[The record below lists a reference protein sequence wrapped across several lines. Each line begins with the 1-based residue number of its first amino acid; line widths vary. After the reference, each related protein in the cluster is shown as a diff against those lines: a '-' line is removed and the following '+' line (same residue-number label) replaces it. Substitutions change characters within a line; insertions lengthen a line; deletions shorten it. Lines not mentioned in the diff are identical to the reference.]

1 MNIELML
8 VSAILVVLIFI
19 PFVLLPLLRN
29 SDRKKLEKKFREEE
43 KNYNINTQLKE
54 NWNQNYIGLDLTEK
68 KLLFIQKSE
77 EEFVVELID
86 LKLVNSCTSNIEELT
101 IQKEGKTESLLR
113 RVNLEFSFRNSG
125 LKKSINLFDYDLHFT
140 QDLEVKHAEKWA
152 ELINQQ
158 LSSQS
163 VLKRTA

>member
-140 QDLEVKHAEKWA
+140 QDLEVKHAGNWA
-152 ELINQQ
+152 ALINQQ

>member
-43 KNYNINTQLKE
+43 KNYNITTQLKE

>member
-1 MNIELML
+1 MNIELIL

-29 SDRKKLEKKFREEE
+29 SDLKKLEKKFREEE
-43 KNYNINTQLKE
+43 KNHNINIQLKE
-54 NWNQNYIGLDLTEK
+54 HWNQNYIGLDLSEK

-77 EEFVVELID
+77 EEFIVEFID
-86 LKLVNSCTSNIEELT
+86 LKLVNSCASSIEELT
-101 IQKEGKTESLLR
+101 VQRDGKTESLLR
-113 RVNLEFSFRNSG
+113 RVNLEFSFRNTG

-140 QDLEVKHAEKWA
+140 QDLEVKHASKWA
-152 ELINQQ
+152 ELISQQ

-163 VLKRTA
+163 VLKQTA